1 MSDTMDPRLAEL
13 LDGIAFAHEREQ
25 ALPGDGREAR
35 SFERAAALAAAAF
48 ADEAT
53 PDAAPPAALSQ
64 RLAAAGLH
72 FCAEQRSAKA
82 ARSTPGFVTAPRQPR
97 SGTLFGFLAGVAAAA
112 LLWFFASAPTKLG
125 DLAPSRTQLLA
136 KAGAQKLDW
145 KTGPSP
151 LAGAVQGDVV
161 WSAEDQAG
169 YLTFRGLP
177 PLDSERTFQLWIVDG
192 DRPGSAPID
201 GGLFAITDAKAETV
215 VRIDPKLN
223 VRRAAAFVVT
233 VEAKDGAVVSKQE
246 HVVAIAG
253 L

>member
-1 MSDTMDPRLAEL
+1 MDPRLAEL

-25 ALPGDGREAR
+25 TLPGDDHEAR

-48 ADEAT
+48 AGNEAT
-53 PDAAPPAALSQ
+53 PAALSQ

-82 ARSTPGFVTAPRQPR
+82 ARPTPGFVTAPRQPR
-97 SGTLFGFLAGVAAAA
+97 SGTLFGFLSGVAAAA
-112 LLWFFASAPTKLG
+112 LLWFFASAPTTPG
-125 DLAPSRTQLLA
+125 DLGQARTQLLA
-136 KAGAQKLDW
+136 KAGVQQLGW

-177 PLDSERTFQLWIVDG
+177 PLDPERTFQLWIVDG
-192 DRPGSAPID
+192 ERPGSAPID